1 MKALCKSHPDGR
13 RCLSLRRSRQLN
25 ESDNCSESLNAA
37 YVSRVLCP
45 QSAAQRRCA
54 TPPLRVGLSSTPNTN
69 PQQPDT
75 GDERSRQACK
85 RGVPS
90 RPVCLSAP
98 AELQTVNAKRCRPP
112 RGRSDQDISIPS
124 APSSSSRGVI
134 TSVYRRPARLT
145 VDAVDL

>member
-1 MKALCKSHPDGR
+1 MGFTFTRWESWCECFL
-13 RCLSLRRSRQLN
+13 LFLRLVTENEVLLEDMQQLGVGA
-25 ESDNCSESLNAA
+25 ESLNAA

-45 QSAAQRRCA
+45 QSAAQRRCT

-90 RPVCLSAP
+90 RPVCLSA
-98 AELQTVNAKRCRPP
+98 QR
-112 RGRSDQDISIPS
+112 
-124 APSSSSRGVI
+124 SSRPSMPNAADRLGEDQ
-134 TSVYRRPARLT
+134 TKRYPFPQPRRHPAGE
-145 VDAVDL
+145 